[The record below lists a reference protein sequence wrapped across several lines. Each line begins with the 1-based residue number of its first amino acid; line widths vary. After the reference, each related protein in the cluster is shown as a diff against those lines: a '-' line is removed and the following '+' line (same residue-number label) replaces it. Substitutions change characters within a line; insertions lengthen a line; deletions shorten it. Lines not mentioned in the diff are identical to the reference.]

1 MQPWFCIQ
9 KVDSS
14 IDEQTMHKVSEHDD
28 RCMPIK
34 NSFHAGSAEHLYL
47 SVIYL
52 SYSDNIW
59 VTTPKEL
66 TINLIV

>member
-1 MQPWFCIQ
+1 
-9 KVDSS
+9 
-14 IDEQTMHKVSEHDD
+14 MHKVSEHDD

-34 NSFHAGSAEHLYL
+34 NSFHAGSADHLYL

-52 SYSDNIW
+52 SYSENIR